1 MFHDMG
7 TGVGERVSGQVRQH
21 SDDSIVYPEMTPL
34 RYKEDR
40 ATQAAAYLLKLRGKP
55 MSYMKLIKLMYFAD
69 REALLTLGRPI
80 TYDRWVSMQH
90 GPVLSRTYDLIS
102 DEPLPGEAS
111 YWHKHIS
118 GIVGNREVELLS
130 PNPPGDQ
137 LSEAQE
143 KILEAVFKKW
153 GKLSRYQVRDATHL
167 LPEYTQT
174 VSSIPIS
181 YRAVLLLEGR
191 SEAEAREIESNLE
204 AEEYLAQLAG

>member
-1 MFHDMG
+1 
-7 TGVGERVSGQVRQH
+7 
-21 SDDSIVYPEMTPL
+21 MTPL

-40 ATQAAAYLLKLRGKP
+40 ATQAAAYLLRLRGKP

-90 GPVLSRTYDLIS
+90 GPVLSRTYELVS
-102 DEPLPGEAS
+102 DEPQPGEET

-118 GIVGNREVELLS
+118 GIIGDREVQLLDA
-130 PNPPGDQ
+130 NPPRDQ

-143 KILEAVFKKW
+143 KILEAVFERW
-153 GKLSRYQVRDATHL
+153 GMMSRYQVRDATHL
-167 LPEYTQT
+167 LPEYTET

-181 YRAVLLLEGR
+181 YRAVLLLEGK
-191 SEAEAREIESNLE
+191 SDAEVRAVESMLE